1 MAKTNAMRILDKAGI
16 KYTTL
21 SYSVNDNKID
31 GISVAAKIGKQENEV
46 FKTLVTVANNNSYYV
61 FVIPVNSELNLK
73 SAAKVAG
80 VKKIDMI
87 PSKTLLQITGYM
99 KGGCSPI
106 GMKKRFVTYIHA
118 SANNLDTMVVSAGKI
133 GLQIELSPNNLQSVT
148 DSLITEILQ

>member
-1 MAKTNAMRILDKAGI
+1 MAKTNAMRILDKAGV

-21 SYSVNDNKID
+21 SYPVNDNKTD
-31 GISVAAKIGKQENEV
+31 GISVAKKIDRPENQV
-46 FKTLVTVANNNSYYV
+46 FKTLVTIANNKNFYV

-87 PSKTLLQITGYM
+87 PSKTLLQTTGYI

-106 GMKKRFVTYIHA
+106 GMKKQFTTYIHS
-118 SANNLDTMVVSAGKI
+118 SANNLETMVVSAGKI
-133 GLQIELSPNNLQSVT
+133 GLQIELSPDNLLSVVRGVIA
-148 DSLITEILQ
+148 DM